1 MAALIS
7 RDTPFYMSEC
17 LAALYGESRCK
28 LVVWRASIYFASSL
42 ADLLKFKRLNLAQ
55 LQIRRFHKL
64 QFTDTVNLSNSNLT
78 KNYRS
83 ARLAAYPR
91 RKRRSF

>member
-28 LVVWRASIYFASSL
+28 LVVARARIYFANGSTN
-42 ADLLKFKRLNLAQ
+42 LLKFKTQNSAKF
-55 LQIRRFHKL
+55 QICRFY
-64 QFTDTVNLSNSNLT
+64 QFQILRISDRANLSKLKFS
-78 KNYRS
+78 
-83 ARLAAYPR
+83 
-91 RKRRSF
+91 